1 MTPRKYSPSDSLK
14 QFYIPESKDVI
25 IKGNIPL
32 IRISQIAKNNTN
44 FLLSYFFF
52 GLSSKI
58 IREKNVNGEF
68 YN

>member
-14 QFYIPESKDVI
+14 QFYIPVSKGII

-52 GLSSKI
+52 WSILKNNKRKK
-58 IREKNVNGEF
+58 REWWIL
-68 YN
+68 